1 MVTLLS
7 FLGPSPRPR
16 PGGEPSWTPRL
27 RWVEDVPVDIDRD
40 TARRAAA
47 EELSDPKYRDAR
59 PNILQQVG
67 QWLGERLEKLLNG
80 LSSVVPGGIFG
91 LLLILVLLI
100 VLVVVIRLRTG
111 KVARAVRAER
121 AVFGGKRQSAD
132 DYRRSAAEAAA
143 GGRYGDAVRDRFRA
157 VVRALEER
165 ALLDVRS
172 GRTADEAAAEAGALL
187 PNVADALRQGA
198 RLFDDVHYGGREG
211 TEAAYRTLTELDERC
226 RRERPVAM
234 AGP

>member
-1 MVTLLS
+1 MVTSLL
-7 FLGPSPRPR
+7 
-16 PGGEPSWTPRL
+16 T
-27 RWVEDVPVDIDRD
+27 DVPVDIDRD
-40 TARRAAA
+40 DARRAAA
-47 EELSDPKYRDAR
+47 QELSDPKYQDAK
-59 PNILQQVG
+59 PNVLQEFWH
-67 QWLGERLEKLLNG
+67 WLGEQLEKLLNG

-91 LLLILVLLI
+91 LLLIVALLI

-111 KVARAVRAER
+111 QVARLARAGG
-121 AVFGGKRQSAD
+121 AVFGGTRQSAD
-132 DYRRSAAEAAA
+132 GYRRSAEEAAA

-172 GRTADEAAAEAGALL
+172 GRTADEAAAEAGVLL
-187 PNVADALRQGA
+187 PTVAAELRQGA

>member
-1 MVTLLS
+1 MVT
-7 FLGPSPRPR
+7 F
-16 PGGEPSWTPRL
+16 RL
-27 RWVEDVPVDIDRD
+27 TDVPVDIDRD

-47 EELSDPKYRDAR
+47 EELSDPKYRDAK
-59 PNILQQVG
+59 PGFLQQAA
-67 QWLGERLEKLLNG
+67 QWLGEQLEKLLNS
-80 LSSVVPGGIFG
+80 LSSGFPGGIFG
-91 LLLILVLLI
+91 VLLILVLLI

-111 KVARAVRAER
+111 QVARAARAGR
-121 AVFGGKRQSAD
+121 VVFGGTRRSAA

-143 GGRYGDAVRDRFRA
+143 AGRFDDAVRDRFRA

-172 GRTADEAAAEAGALL
+172 GRTADEAAAEAGVLL
-187 PNVADALRQGA
+187 PGVADQLRQGA

-211 TEAAYRTLTELDERC
+211 TEAAYQALTELDERC

-234 AGP
+234 AGS

>member
-1 MVTLLS
+1 M
-7 FLGPSPRPR
+7 
-16 PGGEPSWTPRL
+16 
-27 RWVEDVPVDIDRD
+27 DVPVDIDRD

-67 QWLGERLEKLLNG
+67 QWLGEQLEKLLNG

-143 GGRYGDAVRDRFRA
+143 GGRYDDAVRDRFRA

-198 RLFDDVHYGGREG
+198 RLFDDVHYGGRDG

>member
-1 MVTLLS
+1 MTFRLS
-7 FLGPSPRPR
+7 
-16 PGGEPSWTPRL
+16 
-27 RWVEDVPVDIDRD
+27 DVPVDIGRD
-40 TARRAAA
+40 DARRAAA

-59 PNILQQVG
+59 PNVLQQVA
-67 QWLGERLEKLLNG
+67 QWLGEQLDKLLHSLN
-80 LSSVVPGGIFG
+80 SVVPGGPLG
-91 LLLILVLLI
+91 LALVLVLLI

-111 KVARAVRAER
+111 KVARASRAER
-121 AVFGGKRQSAD
+121 TVFGGKRRSAD

-143 GGRYGDAVRDRFRA
+143 GGRYDDAVRDRFRA

-172 GRTADEAAAEAGALL
+172 GRTADEAAAEAGLLL
-187 PNVADALRQGA
+187 PNVADALRRGA

-211 TEAAYRTLTELDERC
+211 TEAAYRELTELDERC